1 MKLLLSQCTFCV
13 CTSLQSW
20 SKPHAFIWSLSAC
33 CYFFVLFLSFHKP
46 SNSDMDSRT
55 FNMRFIIFFHTYYS
69 VPNDR
74 VCDASL
80 LGCLSK
86 TFFVRAGDMFAHC
99 HPYGSRLT
107 FSTHRSTQTG
117 CSPSEKH
124 WAAMASG
131 KHRQLWHHWNKQKT
145 GKRSGMGYSEL
156 QKQLKAPPHK
166 KSKTTT
172 TQNPNNNNQAASAIN
187 KQKHLISNPTLRQ

>member
-1 MKLLLSQCTFCV
+1 MQHKMSDCSLLQCVVEYPPMWCTDSAIWLLDGWCHMKLLLSQCTFCV

-124 WAAMASG
+124 
-131 KHRQLWHHWNKQKT
+131 
-145 GKRSGMGYSEL
+145 
-156 QKQLKAPPHK
+156 
-166 KSKTTT
+166 
-172 TQNPNNNNQAASAIN
+172 
-187 KQKHLISNPTLRQ
+187 

>member
-1 MKLLLSQCTFCV
+1 
-13 CTSLQSW
+13 
-20 SKPHAFIWSLSAC
+20 
-33 CYFFVLFLSFHKP
+33 
-46 SNSDMDSRT
+46 MDSRT
-55 FNMRFIIFFHTYYS
+55 FNMRFIIFFHAYYS

-74 VCDASL
+74 ACDASL

-99 HPYGSRLT
+99 PPYGSRLT

-124 WAAMASG
+124 WAAMESG
-131 KHRQLWHHWNKQKT
+131 KHRQLWHRWNKQKT

-166 KSKTTT
+166 KTKKNNPKPKQQQPSSQRHKQTKTPHF
-172 TQNPNNNNQAASAIN
+172 Q
-187 KQKHLISNPTLRQ
+187 SNIKTVKYLMC